1 MFSTQPPKPT
11 ESGAVPQ
18 SPSGPS
24 TSVLG
29 PDLEIEG
36 HLQTTGTAEIHAKVT
51 GNVRAVFVE
60 IANGARVLGDVSAE
74 EVTIRGQIE
83 GRISG
88 VRITV
93 AQSGTV
99 SGAITYERLS
109 VEPGSIIDGELISH
123 RRGRPG

>member
-1 MFSTQPPKPT
+1 MFSTQPPKPPYSGT
-11 ESGAVPQ
+11 VPESAAQ
-18 SPSGPS
+18 PSAS
-24 TSVLG
+24 ILG
-29 PDLEIEG
+29 PDLEIDG
-36 HLQTTGTAEIHAKVT
+36 HVQTTGTAEIHAQIT
-51 GNVRAVFVE
+51 GNVRAASVA
-60 IANGARVLGDVSAE
+60 IANSARVTGDVSAE
-74 EVTIRGQIE
+74 EITVRGKIE
-83 GRISG
+83 GRITG